1 MQTAVEQGNWQKQWG
16 MLVAQAWSD
25 ESLKARL
32 LEDPAPVLREH
43 GIEVPF
49 DVELRVVEDTAAVRH
64 LVLPASPEGELA
76 DEELSCSVGLD
87 SYSGICLACG
97 GGCRRCGCGRCGCGC
112 DASE

>member
-16 MLVAQAWSD
+16 MLVARAWTD

-32 LEDPAPVLREH
+32 LEDPATVLREN

-49 DVELRVVEDTAAVRH
+49 DTEVRVLEDTPAVQH
-64 LVLPASPEGELA
+64 LVLPRSPDGDLA
-76 DEELSCSVGLD
+76 DEELNYSVGID
-87 SYSGICLACG
+87 SYSGLSFGC

-112 DASE
+112 DATE